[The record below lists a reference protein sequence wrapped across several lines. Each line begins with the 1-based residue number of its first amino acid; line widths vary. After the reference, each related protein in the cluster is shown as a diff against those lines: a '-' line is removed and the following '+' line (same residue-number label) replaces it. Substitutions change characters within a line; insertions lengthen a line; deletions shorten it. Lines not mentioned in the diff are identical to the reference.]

1 MATENSRIKYTERA
15 TGASIVTT
23 ELNALA
29 NDTAAL
35 ISTALSNDDSLERN
49 LMADFMIVIPE
60 QSGARDGGAISLLIV
75 PEVNN
80 TYGDVATVQTALIHI
95 AHRDDGTLCS
105 FVLDSAVT
113 ARTITVSH
121 VKLPNANYKV
131 GLLNESGNALAA
143 TGNSIWMT
151 GKYEPASITE

>member
-1 MATENSRIKYTERA
+1 MSTENSRIKYTERT
-15 TGASIVTT
+15 TGSSIVTT

-35 ISTALSNDDSLERN
+35 ISTALSNDASDERN

-60 QSGARDGGAISLLIV
+60 QGGARDGGAISLLIIS
-75 PEVNN
+75 EVNS
-80 TYGDVATVQTALIHI
+80 TYGDCATVKTALIHV

-113 ARTITVSH
+113 ARTITVSN
-121 VKLPNANYKV
+121 VKLPNSNFKV
-131 GLLNESGNALAA
+131 GLLNESGQALAA

-151 GKYEPASITE
+151 GRYEPASITE